1 MPACQENNLFFKATC
16 LNICGVFATCVWNHG
31 LRTTLVPYTDANAK
45 NNMPK
50 TKCTN
55 SQRVS
60 LWPRFQVSECGSL
73 EIHLDPPKC
82 AECSPE
88 VPCPFPFVAL
98 VTGTHRWSQGHLS
111 STGNIEQQETHSGAR
126 TENEWFYQFLP
137 YTKDDDHDADFL
149 RQRWSYE
156 ICPTI
161 RGSIRSCHLL
171 SFRYGGFAEENSAW
185 CTMLHCYFVPSFCT
199 APIHLQT
206 LRHLFDLSNQLLSTY
221 IDSSSR
227 RKHTSHVE
235 SNESFFQSPYQATS
249 SASFPRSVSIAKAC
263 CHWAIRAMAL
273 ITQL

>member
-1 MPACQENNLFFKATC
+1 MLNVRFVHWSLVYIVCQYARLSGKQCFLQSNLFEY
-16 LNICGVFATCVWNHG
+16 LWVFATCVWNHC
-31 LRTTLVPYTDANAK
+31 LRTTLVLYIDANAK
-45 NNMPK
+45 NNMKHHNDNEQWPR

-111 STGNIEQQETHSGAR
+111 STGNIEQQETHSRAR

-185 CTMLHCYFVPSFCT
+185 CTMLHCYLVPSFCT
-199 APIHLQT
+199 APIHPA
-206 LRHLFDLSNQLLSTY
+206 NPPP
-221 IDSSSR
+221 
-227 RKHTSHVE
+227 
-235 SNESFFQSPYQATS
+235 SF
-249 SASFPRSVSIAKAC
+249 RSQQPTFINLY
-263 CHWAIRAMAL
+263 RL
-273 ITQL
+273 II